1 MNVNIP
7 TEGQCKTLIMDF
19 PTAWTSHW
27 RSLAAKLRMAR
38 NCRGFGHCKYNIL
51 ILRFCFQYWRENRD
65 SMLNFLLEVHTGV
78 KGLVVDERKEPVANA
93 MVQWDNLKA
102 VNTTSQGEFWKLL
115 MPGNYTVVGGAGDLE
130 IFLLT
135 ICLDQAVTAA
145 GYQLLTR
152 DIVVL
157 KSQIYT
163 QAQVVYFTVK
173 STQEVTEGTPE
184 EVQRTPEE
192 LTNRNNKKMTES
204 TPENVTNTTKKV
216 TETSTIRKVMNT
228 TKIVTDRTTKKVMN
242 ATKIV
247 TERTTKKVKNTT
259 KKVTERTT
267 EKVMNTTKKALESTT
282 QIVTEGPPENRTTKK
297 ATESRKVNNQLE
309 ILTPAPGLLIRPST
323 RFQSASYFSR
333 RRLSAERI
341 LSAVNIFQKSK

>member
-27 RSLAAKLRMAR
+27 RSLAAKLRMAQ

-78 KGLVVDERKEPVANA
+78 KGLVVDESQEPVANA

-115 MPGNYTVVGGAGDLE
+115 MPGNYTVVGGGDLE

-192 LTNRNNKKMTES
+192 LTNRNTKNMTES

-216 TETSTIRKVMNT
+216 TETSTIKKVMNT
-228 TKIVTDRTTKKVMN
+228 
-242 ATKIV
+242 TKIV
-247 TERTTKKVKNTT
+247 TERTTKKVMNTT
-259 KKVTERTT
+259 KKVINTT
-267 EKVMNTTKKALESTT
+267 TKKVTNTTKKALESTT
-282 QIVTEGPPENRTTKK
+282 KSVTEGPPENRTTKK

>member
-1 MNVNIP
+1 
-7 TEGQCKTLIMDF
+7 
-19 PTAWTSHW
+19 
-27 RSLAAKLRMAR
+27 
-38 NCRGFGHCKYNIL
+38 
-51 ILRFCFQYWRENRD
+51 
-65 SMLNFLLEVHTGV
+65 MLNFLLEVHTGV

-115 MPGNYTVVGGAGDLE
+115 MPGNYTVVGGGDLE

-192 LTNRNNKKMTES
+192 LTNRNTKNMTES

-228 TKIVTDRTTKKVMN
+228 TKIVTQRTTKKVMNTTKIVTERTTNKVMN

-247 TERTTKKVKNTT
+247 TERTTKKVMNTTKKMTERTTQKVMNTTKKMTERNTQKVINTT
-259 KKVTERTT
+259 KKVPERTP
-267 EKVMNTTKKALESTT
+267 EKVTNTTKKALESTT
-282 QIVTEGPPENRTTKK
+282 KSVTEGPSENRTTKK

>member
-1 MNVNIP
+1 
-7 TEGQCKTLIMDF
+7 
-19 PTAWTSHW
+19 
-27 RSLAAKLRMAR
+27 
-38 NCRGFGHCKYNIL
+38 
-51 ILRFCFQYWRENRD
+51 
-65 SMLNFLLEVHTGV
+65 MLNFLLEVHTGV

-130 IFLLT
+130 VFLLT

-184 EVQRTPEE
+184 KVMQKTPEE
-192 LTNRNNKKMTES
+192 LTNKNTKKMTER

-228 TKIVTDRTTKKVMN
+228 TKIVT
-242 ATKIV
+242 
-247 TERTTKKVKNTT
+247 ERTTKKVT
-259 KKVTERTT
+259 
-267 EKVMNTTKKALESTT
+267 NTTKKALESTT
-282 QIVTEGPPENRTTKK
+282 KSVTEGPPENRTTKK

>member
-1 MNVNIP
+1 
-7 TEGQCKTLIMDF
+7 MDF

-130 IFLLT
+130 VFLLT

-192 LTNRNNKKMTES
+192 LTNRNNKKMTER

-216 TETSTIRKVMNT
+216 TETSTIRKVMN
-228 TKIVTDRTTKKVMN
+228 
-242 ATKIV
+242 ATKI
-247 TERTTKKVKNTT
+247 
-259 KKVTERTT
+259 VTERTT

-282 QIVTEGPPENRTTKK
+282 KSVTEGPSEDRTTKK